1 MQNTIQ
7 INLVEDQQLYNQ
19 YGHTGRVVIK
29 DDLSME
35 SVVDEMLKDELELDK
50 QAVIAIIERFNKK
63 ATDLVLSGYNVDAGL
78 FTMRP
83 IVKGPYNEGNYQADV
98 LLLQGLELRDA
109 ISDTDVEILN
119 KTEFSEKRKDNNLN
133 IAEANDATKSGYVG
147 ISSDYPA
154 CGHAFR
160 AWLFRS

>member
-1 MQNTIQ
+1 MQNTIH

-35 SVVDEMLKDELELDK
+35 SIVDEMLKDGLEIDK
-50 QAVIAIIERFNKK
+50 QAAMAIIEKFNKK
-63 ATDLVLSGYNVDAGL
+63 ATDLVLSGFNVDTGL

-98 LLLQGLELRDA
+98 LLLQGLELREA
-109 ISDTDVEILN
+109 ISETEVEVLN
-119 KTEFSEKRKDNNLN
+119 KTEFAEKRLDKNLN
-133 IAEANDATKSGYVG
+133 NGETDSAIKSGYLG